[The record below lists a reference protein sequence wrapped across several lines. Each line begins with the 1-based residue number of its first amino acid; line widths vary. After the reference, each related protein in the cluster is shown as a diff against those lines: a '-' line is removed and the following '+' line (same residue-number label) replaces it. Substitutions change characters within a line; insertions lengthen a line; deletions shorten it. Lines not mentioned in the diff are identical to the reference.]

1 MGSNANNGYVP
12 NTRAQIGY
20 LVQWFHEW
28 SEMQRSDFL
37 PILSQKFGNKSYV
50 NGLLPGMEG
59 ISNLEDK
66 PPSLFQCRIKLFR
79 EWADSWSREEKDQFL
94 NHIKTT
100 DPEFI
105 RKYDEELDSSV
116 KSSPHEDVNSNDV
129 QVSVSYF
136 LKEHY
141 LWSKL
146 PYLKG
151 ALVTVLRLFTYQW
164 TG

>member
-12 NTRAQIGY
+12 NIRAQIGY

-37 PILSQKFGNKSYV
+37 PILSQKFGSKSYV

-59 ISNLEDK
+59 ISNIEDK

-79 EWADSWSREEKDQFL
+79 EWSDSWSCEEKDQFL
-94 NHIKTT
+94 NQIKTM

-105 RKYDEELDSSV
+105 RKYDEELNSSV
-116 KSSPHEDVNSNDV
+116 KSSLHEDVNSNDV
-129 QVSVSYF
+129 QVSVNINM
-136 LKEHY
+136 
-141 LWSKL
+141 
-146 PYLKG
+146 
-151 ALVTVLRLFTYQW
+151 
-164 TG
+164 